1 MDFAPVQRAHVE
13 TAFADLDAGA
23 SPAGFRDST
32 TYDVIHQGR
41 PYPPKQLIALAFKHA
56 TGKVVTGDDFGGG
69 EGTACFR
76 RLRELGFLITE
87 KFEGLSSGKLS
98 KLEYWVGV
106 TDRSW
111 FEFHSAN
118 QSVEVNFWA
127 PGGERSFGAIPEGGL
142 FLFKLKS
149 PVNKV
154 VGGGWFVRSTTL
166 PLELAWK
173 VYGKGNG
180 ADAMPTFRENIT
192 RMRGKMGKET
202 GPNETIGCT
211 LLTDCFW
218 LPEDQWVDQPADWS
232 PNIVQGKCYEP
243 NEGEGAKLW
252 VKIQERLKALPA
264 VAGVEQEQ
272 ERYGTPYMAKPRLG
286 QAGFRVAVLDAYG
299 RRCAVT
305 EEKTLPVLEAAHI
318 RPYADGGGHEVGNG
332 LLLRSD
338 FHTLFDNGYLTID
351 TDYRL
356 LVSKRLKEEF
366 SNGRHYYEHHGAR
379 VPNLPTRTDLLPS
392 RTAIEWRNGGW
403 AG

>member
-1 MDFAPVQRAHVE
+1 MDFTPVQRSHVE
-13 TAFADLDAGA
+13 QALADLAAGVA
-23 SPAGFRDST
+23 LPGFRDST
-32 TYDVIHQGR
+32 TYDVVHQGR
-41 PYPPKQLIALAFKHA
+41 PFPPKLLIALALKHA
-56 TGKVVTGDDFGGG
+56 TGQVVTGDDFGGG

-87 KFEGLSSGKLS
+87 KMDFDRPDRLA

-111 FEFHSAN
+111 FEFHSAHAT
-118 QSVEVNFWA
+118 QEVNFWA
-127 PGGERSFGAIPEGGL
+127 PGGERSFGAIPEGAL
-142 FLFKLKS
+142 FLFKLKA
-149 PVNKV
+149 PVNKI
-154 VGGGWFVRSTTL
+154 VGGGWFLKSTTL

-173 VYGKGNG
+173 VYGPGNG
-180 ADAMPTFRENIT
+180 SDSLKGFRDSIT
-192 RMRGKMGKET
+192 RMRARMDKPT
-202 GPNETIGCT
+202 AHNEVIGCT
-211 LLTDCFW
+211 LLTECFW

-232 PNIVQGKCYEP
+232 PNIVQGKRYTAT
-243 NEGEGAKLW
+243 EGLGRDLW
-252 VKIQERLKALPA
+252 QAIQSKLKARPTTGE
-264 VAGVEQEQ
+264 VAQEQ

-286 QAGFRVAVLDAYG
+286 QAGFRVAVIDAYD

-305 EEKTLPVLEAAHI
+305 QEKTLPVLEAAHI
-318 RPYADGGGHEVGNG
+318 RPYAEGGTHEVDNG

-338 FHTLFDNGYLTID
+338 FHTLFDAGYLTID

-379 VPNLPTRTDLLPS
+379 VPNLPIHTDLLPS
-392 RTAIEWRNGGW
+392 RIAIEWRNNKW